1 MLEAVHR
8 YFGPCWHDCITHAHP
23 WWKSHVQSHIQSC
36 FIGFLRLLLRS
47 GVEAICDVCVILL
60 DAATGRLVQG
70 GHKGMGIVGNNTYLA
85 ELVPRHSKHAEK
97 MSPRAS
103 HQHHQ
108 PEPLIQGGMNP
119 CFHAVYT
126 EFWPFHLHISV
137 EIHTRQCC
145 SMDIFSFSHILW
157 KP

>member
-1 MLEAVHR
+1 M
-8 YFGPCWHDCITHAHP
+8 
-23 WWKSHVQSHIQSC
+23 
-36 FIGFLRLLLRS
+36 
-47 GVEAICDVCVILL
+47 EAICDVCVILL

-126 EFWPFHLHISV
+126 EF
-137 EIHTRQCC
+137 
-145 SMDIFSFSHILW
+145 
-157 KP
+157 